1 MKISKIAKSVKTSG
15 EAAET
20 VNSMDEIVESKKCNI
35 WWLAY
40 QQDQIFEKFKMNDKF
55 IHILFKIH
63 TIQNINCKISK
74 KNIQERKIVH
84 FLFIF

>member
-1 MKISKIAKSVKTSG
+1 MIEEIVNEDIEKIEKSVKTSG

-20 VNSMDEIVESKKCNI
+20 VNSMDKIVESKKCNI

-55 IHILFKIH
+55 IHIVKCWDL
-63 TIQNINCKISK
+63 
-74 KNIQERKIVH
+74 
-84 FLFIF
+84 